1 MNWEKCIIYKFMVGE
16 MVSGV
21 RKTKTTNQNIS
32 IFRKKEKNARKND
45 SIGKRESKKSDGRN
59 KSKYIN
65 NQKSKLS
72 LGRKRHIVR
81 LNRK

>member
-59 KSKYIN
+59 KSK
-65 NQKSKLS
+65 
-72 LGRKRHIVR
+72 
-81 LNRK
+81 